1 MREGEEEEEAAAD
14 EEDEDETV
22 AEEEVDDVSC
32 SVAVLRAR
40 RNGVDRMAKWGE
52 QSMSV
57 DNKRSNRPQLSS
69 IEVAI
74 TYFFFL
80 QNAKRARQL

>member
-40 RNGVDRMAKWGE
+40 RNGVDRMAKWGAKP
-52 QSMSV
+52 SMSV

-74 TYFFFL
+74 TYFFFF
-80 QNAKRARQL
+80 AKC